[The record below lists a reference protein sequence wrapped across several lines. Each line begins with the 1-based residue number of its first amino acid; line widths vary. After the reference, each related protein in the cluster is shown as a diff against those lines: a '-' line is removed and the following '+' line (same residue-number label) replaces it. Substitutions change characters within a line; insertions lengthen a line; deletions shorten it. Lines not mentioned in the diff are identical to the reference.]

1 VEEEE
6 DGVTTVDD
14 VDLDDEVTMLPIR
27 LGLLKHSSR
36 ANRGRGSDIGLS
48 VNRLGRS
55 LLRGSVGISSAEV
68 LPLSSQRG
76 VPGRLPLPP
85 SAALFFRTCGIST
98 SQGMIR
104 GNECLLLEAPSPE
117 LSVDSRETLRLG
129 LPRVDADAPPL
140 VLFLPAS
147 RVGVEEGV
155 VPLWE
160 DEVSWAEEA
169 DIDWSG

>member
-1 VEEEE
+1 M
-6 DGVTTVDD
+6 TTVDD
-14 VDLDDEVTMLPIR
+14 VDLDDEVPMLPIR

-36 ANRGRGSDIGLS
+36 ANRGRGNDIGRS

-85 SAALFFRTCGIST
+85 SAALFFRGVSI

-104 GNECLLLEAPSPE
+104 GKECLLLEAPSPE
-117 LSVDSRETLRLG
+117 LSVESRETLRLG